1 MTEDAI
7 KQADINNAAWA
18 ACDTLESEL
27 VDVRAKTATLLR
39 EVAA

>member
-1 MTEDAI
+1 MTEGTI
-7 KQADINNAAWA
+7 KQADINAAAWA

-27 VDVRAKTATLLR
+27 VDVRAKMATLLK